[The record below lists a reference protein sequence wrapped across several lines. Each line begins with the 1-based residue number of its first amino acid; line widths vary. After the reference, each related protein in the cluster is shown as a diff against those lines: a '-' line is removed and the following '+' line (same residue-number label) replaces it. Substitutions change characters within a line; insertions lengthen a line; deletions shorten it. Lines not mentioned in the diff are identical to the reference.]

1 MTRSAEASAC
11 VFCDAQAHDE
21 GRALIVADERSCFVI
36 LNLYPYNSG
45 HVMVVPRRHVSTL
58 AALER
63 DELADLAGL
72 TRLTEMALTKAY
84 SPEGINVGINLGR
97 PAGAGIVDHLHV
109 HLVPRWAGD
118 TNFMSVVGQVR
129 VLPEELPQTAMRL
142 RAIFQELA
150 SIDKHRA

>member
-1 MTRSAEASAC
+1 VTRDAEPSAC
-11 VFCDAQAHDE
+11 VFCDAQTRDE
-21 GRALIVADERSCFVI
+21 GRALIVAEQRTCFVI

-45 HVMVVPRRHVSTL
+45 HVMVVPRRHVPTL
-58 AALER
+58 AALEP
-63 DELADLAGL
+63 DELTELAGL
-72 TRLTEMALTKAY
+72 TRQSEMAITRAY

-129 VLPEELPQTAMRL
+129 VLPEELPQTAARL
-142 RAIFQELA
+142 RAVFEQLA
-150 SIDKHRA
+150 HA